1 MVCFYNEINQSK
13 HSFKHNEAF
22 EGQLHNIY
30 IFISLLNHRIS
41 RHDIID
47 NSLTCFEYV
56 IMFFKKVLHNAAII
70 TELIYFWKFYLYIF
84 EEKKHKQ
91 KHNAS

>member
-56 IMFFKKVLHNAAII
+56 IMFFLKKVLHNAAII
-70 TELIYFWKFYLYIF
+70 TELIYFWKIF
-84 EEKKHKQ
+84 VVYF
-91 KHNAS
+91 